1 MGNGYWSRILRVD
14 LTSGRVSTEEVGEE
28 VWRQVIGGAGFGAR
42 VLLKETPGKLDPL
55 SPDNRLIFAI
65 GPFQSVPLPG
75 NAKWSVITKSPLTGT
90 FLDSA
95 GGAGWA
101 PLLKGCGY
109 DALIVQGR
117 AEKPVYLWITDEG
130 AEIRDAAHFW
140 GMDAVEVSEAI
151 KEDAGQPKASVVA
164 IGPAGERTIPIACIV
179 ADGHSFAG
187 RGGAGAVM
195 GSKNLKA
202 VAVYGR
208 KETPVFDREKAKA
221 FAKELMKQLRRDGA
235 GFRETGTPGVIVPLE
250 EIGDTPIKYWTGDV
264 WHEGAKLLGTP
275 HYTEVLNVTPLPC
288 TNCPIGCH
296 RHIVVKEPAKYAV
309 EGSGPEY
316 EALGMLGA
324 SCLVDDVKAVAKAND
339 ICNRE
344 GIDSVSAGAFV
355 GFLMECY
362 EKGLIT
368 RQDTGGLEIKW
379 GDGDVLIELVRQIA
393 SGEGLGELFSEGIMG
408 AARRIGKGA
417 EDLIVHVKN
426 LDFPAH
432 DPRAVF
438 GLAVN
443 YATGTRGA
451 CHERGDP
458 EAAALGLAYPELGFP
473 EPPDR
478 FDMNIA
484 ARVAKVYQDAS
495 GLYNLLTICKFMVKG
510 ASLTLTQIKEAFNLI
525 TGWGWDVKDLIR
537 AQERA
542 FTLQRL
548 VNIRD
553 GISRKDDVLPK
564 KMFIPAKEGGRAGKV
579 PEPFE
584 KALDEYYKL
593 RGWDEDGIPT
603 EETLRK
609 LGLEEF
615 IGLVGA

>member
-1 MGNGYWSRILRVD
+1 MGNGYWNQILRVD
-14 LTSGRVSTEEVGEE
+14 LTSGKVSSEEIGEE
-28 VWRQVIGGAGFGAR
+28 VWQQVIGGAGFGAR
-42 VLLKETPGKLDPL
+42 VLLQETPGKLDPL
-55 SPDNRLIFAI
+55 SPDNRLIFAV
-65 GPFQSVPLPG
+65 GPLQSISLPG

-101 PLLKGCGY
+101 PLFKGCGY
-109 DALIVQGR
+109 DALIIQGR
-117 AEKPVYLWITDEG
+117 AEKPVYLWITEDEV
-130 AEIRDAAHFW
+130 EIRDAASFW
-140 GMDAVEVSEAI
+140 GMDAVETPDVLKNEV
-151 KEDAGQPKASVVA
+151 GQSRASVVA
-164 IGPAGERTIPIACIV
+164 IGPAGEKLLPIACIA

-208 KETPVFDREKAKA
+208 KKTPVFAGEKAKT
-221 FAKELMKQLRRDGA
+221 FAAALMQQLKRDGA
-235 GFRETGTPGVIVPLE
+235 GFRETGTPGVIIPLE
-250 EIGDTPIKYWTGDV
+250 GMGDTPIKYWTGDI
-264 WHEGAKLLGTP
+264 WHEGAELLGTP
-275 HYTEVLNVTPLPC
+275 HYTEVLNVKPWPC

-316 EALGMLGA
+316 ESLGMLGA

-339 ICNRE
+339 ICNRQ
-344 GIDSVSAGAFV
+344 GIDSVSAGAFA

-368 RQDTGGLEIKW
+368 KEDTGGLEINW
-379 GDGDVLIELVRQIA
+379 GDGDALIEVVKQVA
-393 SGEGLGELFSEGIMG
+393 SGKGLGALFSEGIVG
-408 AARRIGKGA
+408 AAQRIGGGA
-417 EDLIVHVKN
+417 EELTVHVKN

-478 FDMNIA
+478 FDMDIA
-484 ARVAKVYQDAS
+484 AQVAQVYQDAS

-510 ASLTLTQIKEAFNLI
+510 ASLTLTQIKEVFNLI
-525 TGWGWDVKDLIR
+525 TGWGWEMEDLIH

-548 VNIRD
+548 VNVRD
-553 GISRKDDVLPK
+553 GISRQDDVLPK
-564 KMFIPAKEGGRAGKV
+564 KMFVAAKEGGRAGKV
-579 PEPFE
+579 PQSFE
-584 KALDEYYKL
+584 KALDEYYRL
-593 RGWDEDGIPT
+593 RGWDKNGIPT

-609 LGLEEF
+609 LGLEKF
-615 IGLVGA
+615 ISK